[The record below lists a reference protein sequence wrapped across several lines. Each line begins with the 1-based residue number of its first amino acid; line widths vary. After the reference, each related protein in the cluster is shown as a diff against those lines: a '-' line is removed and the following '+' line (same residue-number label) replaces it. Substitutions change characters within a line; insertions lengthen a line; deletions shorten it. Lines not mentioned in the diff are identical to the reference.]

1 MSTLVS
7 RCQSKD
13 VLVGGYRDQKKA
25 YFSITLQVNGGTVHY
40 ENGLIKAIM
49 SATMNQVALITQEP
63 RNNISIV
70 NYDIMILGLALKDR
84 VLV

>member
-1 MSTLVS
+1 MEVTGTRKKHTLALH
-7 RCQSKD
+7 CK
-13 VLVGGYRDQKKA
+13 L
-25 YFSITLQVNGGTVHY
+25 TVHY

-49 SATMNQVALITQEP
+49 SATMNQVALITQDP
-63 RNNISIV
+63 RNNVSIV